1 MVRPGP
7 LQRLRCADPFRGTS
21 VEEGTLAARLGSR
34 FALATIVAGVA
45 VALCAPAANADLLGN
60 LIGNNCPSRGTQ
72 VFAPWSDLR
81 SYYLAPNGGLENGS
95 NGWSLSGGAAVG
107 SGNQPF
113 FGSGTHSL
121 SLPSGSRAL
130 SPTTCIGP
138 SALSLRMF
146 GSDVSGKDNGVHVRV
161 LWYGLLNRL
170 LGATDYNTFA
180 PGGTWAPTDSVKSSG
195 GFNLLL
201 PLIGSTSA
209 RIELTPLGSGS
220 AWRID
225 DVYVDPWASRD

>member
-1 MVRPGP
+1 
-7 LQRLRCADPFRGTS
+7 
-21 VEEGTLAARLGSR
+21 VEEGTLAAHLGSR
-34 FALATIVAGVA
+34 LTLATIVAVLA
-45 VALCAPAANADLLGN
+45 VALCAPVANADLLGN
-60 LIGNNCPSRGTQ
+60 LIGNNCPSRGSQ
-72 VFAPWSDLR
+72 VFAPWNDSR

-95 NGWSLSGGAAVG
+95 NGWSLSGGASVA

-138 SALSLRMF
+138 NAVSLRMF
-146 GSDVSGKDNGVHVRV
+146 GSDVSGTDSGMHVRV

-170 LGATDYNTFA
+170 LGTTDYNTLA
-180 PGGTWAPTDSVKSSG
+180 GGGNWSPTDSVKSSG

-201 PLIGSTSA
+201 PLVGSTSA
-209 RIELTPLGSGS
+209 RIEFTPLGDDS

>member
-1 MVRPGP
+1 
-7 LQRLRCADPFRGTS
+7 

-34 FALATIVAGVA
+34 FTLATVVAVVA
-45 VALCAPAANADLLGN
+45 VALSAPAANADLLGN
-60 LIGNNCPSRGTQ
+60 LLGNNCPSQGTQ
-72 VFAPWSDLR
+72 VFAPWNDFR
-81 SYYLAPNGGLENGS
+81 SYYLAPNGGLESGS
-95 NGWSLSGGAAVG
+95 NGWSLSGGATVV

-113 FGSGTHSL
+113 FGNGTHSL

-138 SALSLRMF
+138 NALSLRMF
-146 GSDVSGKDNGVHVRV
+146 GSDNRGTDNGAHVRV

-180 PGGTWAPTDSVKSSG
+180 AGGKWAPTDSVTSSG

-201 PLIGSTSA
+201 PLVGSTSA
-209 RIELTPLGSGS
+209 RIEITPLGSGS

>member
-1 MVRPGP
+1 
-7 LQRLRCADPFRGTS
+7 L
-21 VEEGTLAARLGSR
+21 EEGTLAARFDSR
-34 FALATIVAGVA
+34 FVLATIVAVAA
-45 VALCAPAANADLLGN
+45 VALCAPVANADLLGN
-60 LIGNNCPSRGTQ
+60 LVGNNCPSQGTQ
-72 VFAPWSDLR
+72 VFAPWNDLR

-95 NGWSLSGGAAVG
+95 YGWSLSGGASVG
-107 SGNQPF
+107 WGNQPF

-138 SALSLRMF
+138 YALSVRMF
-146 GSDVSGKDNGVHVRV
+146 GSDAGGADSGVHVRV

-170 LGATDYNTFA
+170 LGATDYTTFA
-180 PGGTWAPTDSVKSSG
+180 GGGTWAPTGSVQSSG
-195 GFNLLL
+195 GFNLIL
-201 PLIGSTSA
+201 PLLGSTSA
-209 RIELTPLGSGS
+209 RIEITPLGGGS

>member
-1 MVRPGP
+1 
-7 LQRLRCADPFRGTS
+7 

-34 FALATIVAGVA
+34 FVLATIVAVIA
-45 VALCAPAANADLLGN
+45 VAFSAPVANADLLGN
-60 LIGNNCPSRGTQ
+60 LIGNNCPTKGVQ
-72 VFAPWSDLR
+72 IFAPWGDLR
-81 SYYLAPNGGLENGS
+81 SYYLAPNGGLESGS
-95 NGWSLSGGAAVG
+95 NGWSLSGGASVTG
-107 SGNQPF
+107 GNEPF
-113 FGSGTHSL
+113 LSSGTHSL

-130 SPTTCIGP
+130 SPATCIGP
-138 SALSLRMF
+138 YALSLRMF
-146 GSDVSGKDNGVHVRV
+146 GSDAGGRDSGVHVRV

-180 PGGTWAPTDSVKSSG
+180 GGGTWSPTSSVKSSG

-201 PLIGSTSA
+201 PLLGSTSA

-220 AWRID
+220 AWKID

>member
-1 MVRPGP
+1 
-7 LQRLRCADPFRGTS
+7 

-34 FALATIVAGVA
+34 FTLATIVAVVA

-60 LIGNNCPSRGTQ
+60 LIGNNCSSRGTQ
-72 VFAPWSDLR
+72 VFAPWNDLR

-95 NGWSLSGGAAVG
+95 NGWSLSGGAAVAF
-107 SGNQPF
+107 GNQPF
-113 FGSGTHSL
+113 LASGTHSL

-138 SALSLRMF
+138 NALSLRMF
-146 GSDVSGKDNGVHVRV
+146 GSDVAGKDSGVHVRV

-170 LGATDYNTFA
+170 LGSTDYNTFA
-180 PGGTWAPTDSVKSSG
+180 PGGVWAPTDSVKSSG

-225 DVYVDPWASRD
+225 DVFVDPWASRD

>member
-1 MVRPGP
+1 M
-7 LQRLRCADPFRGTS
+7 
-21 VEEGTLAARLGSR
+21 AARLGSR
-34 FALATIVAGVA
+34 FVLATIVSVAA

-60 LIGNNCPSRGTQ
+60 LLGNNCPSAGKQ
-72 VFAPWSDLR
+72 VFAQWGDFR

-95 NGWSLSGGAAVG
+95 NGWSLGGGAFVA

-113 FGSGTHSL
+113 FGSGSHSL

-130 SPTTCIGP
+130 SPVTCIGP
-138 SALSLRMF
+138 NALTLRMF
-146 GSDVSGKDNGVHVRV
+146 GSDVGGTDGGVHVRV

-180 PGGTWAPTDSVKSSG
+180 GGGAWSPTSSVKSSG

-209 RIELTPLGSGS
+209 RIELTPLGGGS
-220 AWRID
+220 AWKID

>member
-1 MVRPGP
+1 M
-7 LQRLRCADPFRGTS
+7 
-21 VEEGTLAARLGSR
+21 AARLGSR
-34 FALATIVAGVA
+34 LVLATLVALATCV
-45 VALCAPAANADLLGN
+45 LCAPAANADLLGTI
-60 LIGNNCPSRGTQ
+60 LGNNCPTSGVQ
-72 VFAPWSDLR
+72 VFAAWSDLR

-95 NGWSLSGGAAVG
+95 TGWSLSGGAAVT

-146 GSDVSGKDNGVHVRV
+146 GTDAGGTDRGLHVRV

-180 PGGTWAPTDSVKSSG
+180 GGGAWAPTGSVDSSG

-201 PLIGSTSA
+201 PLLGSTSA

-220 AWRID
+220 AWQID